1 MQRYFENQRVQDFF
15 RGLLL
20 ALVNIACVV
29 AMLRVM
35 CG

>member
-1 MQRYFENQRVQDFF
+1 MKRIFENERVQDFF
-15 RGLLL
+15 RGLIL
-20 ALVNIACVV
+20 ALVNIVCVV